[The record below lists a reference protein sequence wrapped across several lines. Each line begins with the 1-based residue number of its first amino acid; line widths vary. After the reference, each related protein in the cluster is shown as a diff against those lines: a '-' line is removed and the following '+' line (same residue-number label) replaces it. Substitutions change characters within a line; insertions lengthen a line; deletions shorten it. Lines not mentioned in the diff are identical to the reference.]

1 MRAPSAGQ
9 GTLTRRAGGAVV
21 APEAPGPATRRAP
34 GAPGDRAQESAPG
47 TGARSAYS
55 AESQRHDRMRRQ
67 ERMLLGIGLMASVA
81 VHFGLFVWT
90 PSFRTADLGTS
101 NEAMESIQLPPD
113 VKIPPPPKAVA
124 RPATPKV
131 AEADVSPELTIA
143 PTTLE
148 ANPASALP
156 PPPPGAKMN
165 PSDRPTF
172 IPYDVGPQ
180 LLNRGEIEKLVVRY
194 YPPALRAA
202 GIGGT
207 VLVWAYVDETGKVTR
222 TLVKASSG
230 YQDMDAAAM
239 RVVDAMNFKPALN
252 RDARIGVWISQKIS
266 MNVQN

>member
-9 GTLTRRAGGAVV
+9 GTLATRTGGAVV
-21 APEAPGPATRRAP
+21 APESPRPATRPAP
-34 GAPGDRAQESAPG
+34 GRPGDRTRQKASERS
-47 TGARSAYS
+47 ARSTSA
-55 AESQRHDRMRRQ
+55 AESRRHERIRNQ
-67 ERMLLGIGLMASVA
+67 ERTLLGIGLVASVA

-90 PSFRTADLGTS
+90 PSFHTADLGTS

-124 RPATPKV
+124 RPATPRV
-131 AEADVSPELTIA
+131 AEAEVSPELTIA

-165 PSDRPTF
+165 PEDRPTF
-172 IPYDVGPQ
+172 IPYDVAPR

-207 VLVWAYVDETGKVTR
+207 VLVWAYVDENGNVTR

-239 RVVDAMNFKPALN
+239 RVVDAMRFKPALN

-266 MNVQN
+266 MNVQS